1 MAGLVPAIHDLI
13 CGKGVDARH
22 EAGHDGGQAF
32 KYFSN
37 HAIESFTAFTC
48 TASGA

>member
-1 MAGLVPAIHDLI
+1 MGFAALNPSYF
-13 CGKGVDARH
+13 RYY
-22 EAGHDGGQAF
+22 F

-37 HAIESFTAFTC
+37 HAIESFTARSC